1 MVEAVQQNANLQFLH
16 RHCLLSPIFSKN
28 SIAHFLSIVNKKPA
42 VQPRKSP
49 AALPGFS
56 FQLLVNTRNVL
67 QDLFQCDAF
76 RGSAAAVGITCR
88 IRT

>member
-28 SIAHFLSIVNKKPA
+28 SIAHFLSIVNKNPA

-49 AALPGFS
+49 AVLPAFC
-56 FQLLVNTRNVL
+56 LLFTYT
-67 QDLFQCDAF
+67 
-76 RGSAAAVGITCR
+76 AVKSHGNYQR
-88 IRT
+88 SRTL